1 MDERSAARRASEYND
16 HFYSAVGF
24 LYYVDLCVDSD
35 DVRYVRLL
43 LLVVVLVIMQVTI
56 FPHLRLFGVVPDL
69 GLLVAV
75 AVGYQ
80 DGPEAGALIG
90 FVAGFGYDLFLETPI
105 GLNALAYALVGYG
118 VGVLEAGLFR
128 SPRWLPSFLGFLGGL
143 AGGLLFIAVGVLAGV
158 EAVKG
163 SHAVQDVLLAAVYD
177 ALLAPIVFFLVR
189 KVSGNPDRLGAGWSQ

>member
-1 MDERSAARRASEYND
+1 M
-16 HFYSAVGF
+16 
-24 LYYVDLCVDSD
+24 
-35 DVRYVRLL
+35 RYVRLL
-43 LLVVVLVIMQVTI
+43 LLVLMIVIVQVTI
-56 FPHLRLFGVVPDL
+56 FPHLRFFGVVPDL

-80 DGPEAGALIG
+80 EGPEAGALIG
-90 FVAGFGYDLFLETPI
+90 FIAGFGYDLFLETPI

-143 AGGLLFIAVGVLAGV
+143 AGGLLFVAVGVLAGV

>member
-1 MDERSAARRASEYND
+1 M
-16 HFYSAVGF
+16 
-24 LYYVDLCVDSD
+24 
-35 DVRYVRLL
+35 RYVRLL
-43 LLVVVLVIMQVTI
+43 LLVVMIVIVQVTI

-69 GLLVAV
+69 GLLVAI

-80 DGPEAGALIG
+80 EGPEAGALIG

-128 SPRWLPSFLGFLGGL
+128 SPRWLPSFLGLLGGL

-163 SHAVQDVLLAAVYD
+163 SHAVQDVLLAALYD
-177 ALLAPIVFFLVR
+177 ALLAPVVFFLVR
-189 KVSGNPDRLGAGWSQ
+189 KVLGDPDRLGAGRPQ